1 VSRQLRAGLVVAVLA
16 VPVAGCG
23 GGSSGGELPPGPSGT
38 PAAAASSAASPSASP
53 GELVLSSY
61 LRFWDAVV
69 AANKAS
75 DPSLPALAAASGDPQ
90 LSRVRKAIRV
100 NRQQNLS
107 LRGTVTHTPEPV
119 KLAGAA
125 ATVEDCYDV
134 SSWQPVNVTTGDPI
148 DATDANGT
156 GRYRA
161 RYTLRRSSGGWIVTD
176 QVALGGC

>member
-1 VSRQLRAGLVVAVLA
+1 VSGQLRAGIGAAAVALA
-16 VPVAGCG
+16 VAGCG
-23 GGSSGGELPPGPSGT
+23 GGSSGGELPSGPPGP
-38 PAAAASSAASPSASP
+38 PAATSSAASPSASP
-53 GELVLSSY
+53 GDAVLGSY

-75 DPSLPALAAASGDPQ
+75 DPMLPALSAAAGDPQ

-100 NRQQNLS
+100 NRQQKLS
-107 LRGTVTHTPEPV
+107 LRGTVEHTPAATR
-119 KLAGAA
+119 LAGAV

-134 SSWQPVNVTTGDPI
+134 SAWQPVNVTTGDKI

-161 RYTLRRSSGGWIVTD
+161 RYTLRRSAGGWIVTD

>member
-1 VSRQLRAGLVVAVLA
+1 MSRQLRAALLAAVVAVA
-16 VPVAGCG
+16 VAGCG
-23 GGSSGGELPPGPSGT
+23 GGSSGGELPPGPSLA
-38 PAAAASSAASPSASP
+38 PAAGSATASPSASP
-53 GELVLSSY
+53 GQLVLGSY
-61 LRFWDAVV
+61 LKFWDAVV

-75 DPSLPALAAASGDPQ
+75 DPQLPALATAAADPQ

-100 NRQQNLS
+100 NRQQKLS
-107 LRGTVTHTPEPV
+107 LRGTVEHTPTLT

-125 ATVEDCYDV
+125 ATIEDCYDV
-134 SSWQPVNVTTGDPI
+134 SAWQPVNVTTGDKI

-161 RYTLRRSSGGWIVTD
+161 RYTLRRSAGGWIVTD

>member
-1 VSRQLRAGLVVAVLA
+1 MSRQLRAGLVAALVTVA
-16 VPVAGCG
+16 VAGCG
-23 GGSSGGELPPGPSGT
+23 AESSGGELPPPDPSAA
-38 PAAAASSAASPSASP
+38 PAATSPAASPSASP
-53 GELVLSSY
+53 GDAVLGSY
-61 LRFWDAVV
+61 LGFWDAVV

-75 DPSLPALAAASGDPQ
+75 DPQSPALSVAAGDPQ

-107 LRGTVTHTPEPV
+107 LRGTVGHTPALT
-119 KLAGAA
+119 KLAGAV

-134 SSWQPVNVTTGDPI
+134 SAWQPVNVVTGDKI